1 MSKKEK
7 IICPKCGS
15 KENPTAKFCSNCGT
29 PLKEDVPSDSREL
42 ARSYMVIFGVMILAL
57 LVSLAYN
64 LHLIGKAS
72 GKQQV
77 NQTAA
82 AENPHAGST
91 AAIDENKVKELE
103 NHIKKHPNDPAPIID
118 LGNYYF
124 DHGLFRKA
132 IAYYEQALM
141 LNPNMADVWVDKGV
155 AYFNLQNAA
164 EAEKCFKKALEIN
177 PSHVKALY
185 NLGIVYHVL
194 KRMDQV
200 VKYWELLIQRA
211 PDSPEAKQ
219 AMQFL
224 DQIKNR
230 VDG

>member
-91 AAIDENKVKELE
+91 AAI
-103 NHIKKHPNDPAPIID
+103 
-118 LGNYYF
+118 
-124 DHGLFRKA
+124 
-132 IAYYEQALM
+132 
-141 LNPNMADVWVDKGV
+141 GV